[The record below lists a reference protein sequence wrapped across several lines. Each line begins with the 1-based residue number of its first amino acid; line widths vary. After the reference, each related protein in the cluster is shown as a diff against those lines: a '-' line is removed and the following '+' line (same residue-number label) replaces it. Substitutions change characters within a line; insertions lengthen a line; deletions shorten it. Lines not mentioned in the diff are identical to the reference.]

1 MSDSGIMKGTTESSS
16 TANQHT
22 ENMPTEPSPAKM
34 GPEEIPSEVSSG
46 EISEEDDRNVVT
58 WDGPDD
64 PQNPMNWPDSRKWI
78 NLALM
83 SLLTV
88 IS

>member
-1 MSDSGIMKGTTESSS
+1 MKGTTASGS
-16 TANQHT
+16 TEKQHT
-22 ENMPTEPSPAKM
+22 ENSPAEPPPFKM
-34 GPEEIPSEVSSG
+34 GPEEIPSEVTSG
-46 EISEEDDRNVVT
+46 EISDEDDRNIVI

-83 SLLTV
+83 SLLTI